1 MRSLFFGIIF
11 DSYSLYN
18 VKIKQIMKKLLFI
31 SMLGVFA
38 IFSSCDSTEAVDSQ
52 VDFLFKETYCAN
64 PWNNLIT
71 PEWTR
76 EQLIDSY
83 LTVQLNVEYS
93 DLLITDDA
101 VPGLCLA
108 CSCLTGDNIRISADD
123 EFLEILLETGF
134 EIEE

>member
-1 MRSLFFGIIF
+1 MR
-11 DSYSLYN
+11 
-18 VKIKQIMKKLLFI
+18 KLLFI
-31 SMLGVFA
+31 SMLGIFA
-38 IFSSCDSTEAVDSQ
+38 IFSSCDDTDVVESQ

-64 PWNNLIT
+64 PWDSLIS

-93 DLLITDDA
+93 DLLITDDG
-101 VPGLCLA
+101 VPEVCLA

-123 EFLEILLETGF
+123 EFLEILLENGF

>member
-1 MRSLFFGIIF
+1 MR
-11 DSYSLYN
+11 
-18 VKIKQIMKKLLFI
+18 KLLFI
-31 SMLGVFA
+31 SMFGMFA
-38 IFSSCDSTEAVDSQ
+38 IFSSCDDTDVVASQ
-52 VDFLFKETYCAN
+52 IDFLFKETYCAN
-64 PWNNLIT
+64 PWDSLIS

-93 DLLITDDA
+93 DLLITDDG
-101 VPGLCLA
+101 VPEVCLA

-123 EFLEILLETGF
+123 EFLEILLENGF

>member
-1 MRSLFFGIIF
+1 MR
-11 DSYSLYN
+11 
-18 VKIKQIMKKLLFI
+18 KLLFI
-31 SMLGVFA
+31 SMFGMFA
-38 IFSSCDSTEAVDSQ
+38 FFSSCDDTDVVESQ

-64 PWNNLIT
+64 PWDSLIS
-71 PEWTR
+71 PGWTR

-93 DLLITDDA
+93 DLLITDDG
-101 VPGLCLA
+101 VPEVCLT

-123 EFLEILLETGF
+123 EFLEILLENGF

>member
-1 MRSLFFGIIF
+1 
-11 DSYSLYN
+11 
-18 VKIKQIMKKLLFI
+18 MKRLLFV

-38 IFSSCDSTEAVDSQ
+38 VFSSCDHTEAVDSQ

-64 PWNNLIT
+64 PWDMIVS

-93 DLLITDDA
+93 GLLITDDGEPEA
-101 VPGLCLA
+101 CLA
-108 CSCLTGDNIRISADD
+108 CSCLSGDNIRFSAYD
-123 EFLEILLETGF
+123 EFSEILLENGF

>member
-1 MRSLFFGIIF
+1 M
-11 DSYSLYN
+11 
-18 VKIKQIMKKLLFI
+18 KIYILI
-31 SMLGVFA
+31 SMLSVFA
-38 IFSSCDSTEAVDSQ
+38 IFSSCDDTEAVDSQ

-64 PWNNLIT
+64 PWNNLIS

-93 DLLITDDA
+93 DLLITDDG
-101 VPGLCLA
+101 VPELCLA
-108 CSCLTGDNIRISADD
+108 CSCLSGDNIRFSAED
-123 EFLEILLETGF
+123 EFSEILLENGF